1 MKIPG
6 REDKQY
12 KERGHRYVYRNRID
26 DVHDMQCNHH
36 RNFWE
41 NQDREI
47 PNELYAGQINF
58 IKGEKRNERRNR
70 KNDPD

>member
-1 MKIPG
+1 MKFRAG
-6 REDKQY
+6 RTNNIKKGGY
-12 KERGHRYVYRNRID
+12 RYVYRNCTD
-26 DVHDMQCNHH
+26 DIYNMQCNHH
-36 RNFWE
+36 RDFWE

>member
-1 MKIPG
+1 
-6 REDKQY
+6 
-12 KERGHRYVYRNRID
+12 
-26 DVHDMQCNHH
+26 MQCNHH
-36 RNFWE
+36 RDFWE

>member
-1 MKIPG
+1 
-6 REDKQY
+6 
-12 KERGHRYVYRNRID
+12 
-26 DVHDMQCNHH
+26 MQCNHH

-58 IKGEKRNERRNR
+58 IKGERREMKEETGKRGHYYDRR
-70 KNDPD
+70 D